1 MDFDLAIIM
10 VWLFLGLSLGWL
22 GLLLALSAANTLQKI
37 QPSHARKNRSFQF
50 NFKGWSDQYSFQF
63 PKHIPNHFL
72 GRIFPSDVSIPDA
85 VNSLAISPNY
95 PPRACELEIR
105 SLSVSPNCCLLRTK
119 QGLPLR
125 GGAVST
131 RLTRLRRM
139 GVLL

>member
-1 MDFDLAIIM
+1 MDFDLAMIM

-37 QPSHARKNRSFQF
+37 QPSHARKSRSFQF
-50 NFKGWSDQYSFQF
+50 NFKGWSDQYSSPF
-63 PKHIPNHFL
+63 PKLVPNHLL
-72 GRIFPSDVSIPDA
+72 GRIFPSDMSIPEA
-85 VNSLAISPNY
+85 VPSLTLSPNH

-119 QGLPLR
+119 QGSPLR
-125 GGAVST
+125 GGAIST